1 MTSPTSIRPFDHSTV
16 RQFPESPGK
25 GTTEPPNART
35 TEPADLA
42 ALAARSAVAKALALA
57 LAPPRG
63 ATFDFLVGGLAR
75 KVTEAA
81 AHLEDGP
88 ALRAAAETLARAA
101 AEGEGLAAEHQRLF
115 YTEMAATPYETEYGR
130 ASAARKGPALA
141 DVLGFYEAF
150 GFRPAPA
157 AVELPDHIGAE
168 LEFLG
173 LLLLKD
179 ADARGRGA
187 ADEAAVAEDAARKFF
202 ADHLGSWA
210 PAFCRRLREAAR
222 HSFYAAVADLLQA
235 FLDGEA
241 ARLGCEMGGFAGLG
255 PEPAEDCLACPMA
268 PPAPP
273 DVS

>member
-1 MTSPTSIRPFDHSTV
+1 MITPKSVRQFDSSTV
-16 RQFPESPGK
+16 RPFQEGSAG
-25 GTTEPPNART
+25 GTAEPPNRRT
-35 TEPADLA
+35 AEQGSVAS
-42 ALAARSAVAKALALA
+42 LAARAATARALALA

-75 KVTEAA
+75 KVTDAA

-141 DVLGFYEAF
+141 DILGFYEAF

-157 AVELPDHIGAE
+157 AAELPDHIGAE

-187 ADEAAVAEDAARKFF
+187 V
-202 ADHLGSWA
+202 
-210 PAFCRRLREAAR
+210 
-222 HSFYAAVADLLQA
+222 
-235 FLDGEA
+235 
-241 ARLGCEMGGFAGLG
+241 
-255 PEPAEDCLACPMA
+255 
-268 PPAPP
+268 
-273 DVS
+273 